1 MATTDNELNDLI
13 INDISQEE
21 YDNLVATGQVQEGQI
36 YATDGTG
43 GGSTT
48 GGLESV
54 AHDSSLEGAG
64 TTASPLK
71 VASTVIAQIND
82 KADGTV
88 VETLSSA
95 VSENTTKLNT
105 LRNDTDSLGDQVSGI
120 EEKIPSSA
128 SATNQ
133 LATKADLPIGFD
145 ATVVDQLPA
154 TGEKGI
160 IYLVPKDGEAP
171 DVHDEYIWIDSEQ
184 KFEFIG
190 STAVDLTDY
199 VKNTD
204 YATGSKAGVIKS
216 NVNLGTNVL
225 ANGTI
230 YCVQATQ
237 DDISAKENKY
247 KPIVSSNLDLAVKTG
262 VTTNTITLTDEE
274 KAAAQAWL
282 GVESGGGDYLPLSG
296 GTLTGSLSFEKGT
309 SNYEIE
315 PTTYSC
321 LLFSINGKRIFD
333 IDAMAGIVPNGDKAF
348 GLGRRYRAWKNVY
361 TTKLNN
367 GADLIVPTEGG
378 TLARLEDLEG
388 LGGASLPILM
398 TMWSDHV
405 INDMSWLRA
414 DTFSWQS
421 GDVYKTAYEH
431 LVNDVGEVWY
441 AWAEIGG
448 GYWYT
453 KTPTVSVGD
462 TVYNDD
468 FSVDGQVDRVFSD
481 TNFTVGASEF
491 NRSVENDIPAHKTD
505 TIGDITIT
513 YYQADDGHKICLPD
527 QESNLIAL
535 YEATGVAWYFI
546 LDTENKQFKL
556 PRAKPLNGAVVGN
569 GMTLGLTNG
578 TRNFGTEVIPTS
590 SLAAASDIYGANIST
605 SGTTGASGDAGIVG
619 ITTDPTKSGI
629 IAERDNTDQHKYLY
643 FYVGNFEQTAVEQT
657 AGLNAELFNG
667 KADVSRVEVLE
678 GYDYVV
684 ESQEPT
690 ADNNYTWYRKYK
702 SGWVEQAGY
711 WKGNISIAQYNV
723 KTVDITL
730 PIEMSDGNY
739 YAAAECNTLNH
750 VRVNTGYG
758 TRVNTSTT
766 MKVNIKEIL
775 NSTGTITRVEW
786 YVCGQSA

>member
-36 YATDGTG
+36 YATDGEGSG

-71 VASTVIAQIND
+71 VASTIIAQIND
-82 KADGTV
+82 KADG
-88 VETLSSA
+88 A
-95 VSENTTKLNT
+95 V
-105 LRNDTDSLGDQVSGI
+105 VSGI

-145 ATVVDQLPA
+145 AAVVAELPA

-160 IYLVPKDGEAP
+160 IYLVPKDGETP
-171 DVHDEYIWIDSEQ
+171 DIHDEYIWIDSEQ

-190 STAVDLTDY
+190 STAVDL
-199 VKNTD
+199 
-204 YATGSKAGVIKS
+204 
-216 NVNLGTNVL
+216 
-225 ANGTI
+225 
-230 YCVQATQ
+230 
-237 DDISAKENKY
+237 
-247 KPIVSSNLDLAVKTG
+247 
-262 VTTNTITLTDEE
+262 
-274 KAAAQAWL
+274 
-282 GVESGGGDYLPLSG
+282 SGYLPTTG
-296 GTLTGSLSFEKGT
+296 GTLTGPLAIDNG
-309 SNYEIE
+309 
-315 PTTYSC
+315 
-321 LLFSINGKRIFD
+321 LL
-333 IDAMAGIVPNGDKAF
+333 NGDGEYKTVLTFSVTQPSSGQQRIKNISYGAA
-348 GLGRRYRAWKNVY
+348 GLEFDNITITKLGSLVPMYSNFSDLGNVVIKWQRVFATY
-361 TTKLNN
+361 LNN
-367 GADLIVPTEGG
+367 GANIAIPTKGG
-378 TLARLEDLEG
+378 TLARLEDIDAIGGDGTAGQVLTKTDDG
-388 LGGASLPILM
+388 MAWQDGAKGGASLPILM
-398 TMWSDHV
+398 PMWSDHV

-421 GDVYKTAYEH
+421 GDTYKAAYEH
-431 LVNDVGEVWY
+431 LVDDV
-441 AWAEIGG
+441 
-448 GYWYT
+448 
-453 KTPTVSVGD
+453 
-462 TVYNDD
+462 
-468 FSVDGQVDRVFSD
+468 FSVARFAWGDGSFLTISETPSINDPVFKRADGEIMLPEYCVSEVASD
-481 TNFTVGASEF
+481 YSTIKVRHNPNTGAYYGPLARTPQYD
-491 NRSVENDIPAHKTD
+491 NIKTD

-527 QESNLIAL
+527 QESNIVAL
-535 YEATGVAWYFI
+535 YEKTGVARYYI
-546 LDTENKQFKL
+546 LDTANKQFKL
-556 PRAKPLNGAVVGN
+556 PREDKDG
-569 GMTLGLTNG
+569 
-578 TRNFGTEVIPTS
+578 
-590 SLAAASDIYGANIST
+590 
-605 SGTTGASGDAGIVG
+605 
-619 ITTDPTKSGI
+619 
-629 IAERDNTDQHKYLY
+629 QYLY
-643 FYVGNFEQTAVEQT
+643 FYVGNFTQEAIEQT